1 MNEKIKHKPLVS
13 IAVPFYNV
21 ERYLAQNIES
31 LINQTYK
38 NIEILLVDDGSID
51 NSGKIADNYA
61 KKDKRIKVVHQ
72 QNKGFSGARNSTMNI
87 ASGDYITFV
96 DADDYVL
103 PEYVEYL
110 LTLAVKANADIA
122 ISKNCFTTSNLKQV
136 KTLTFEIYS
145 PEQAVENFFY
155 PYIQLGSWNKI
166 YRMSFLKENNIH
178 FIPELK
184 TGEGLQFITLAA
196 SLSNKVAVGNK
207 KVYVYRVNNPKS
219 ATTKANVEKQG
230 LGALQTLQYIKRNLS
245 MPTKSVQKAFQIH
258 VWNAYRY
265 CLRHIIE
272 SSTQKQFHH
281 LYRHCIKYLR
291 RNSYKIIFSKIRIKF
306 KIEAFIVLLS
316 PNMMVQLTIKKKKQR
331 MRKKIV

>member
-1 MNEKIKHKPLVS
+1 MNEKINNKPLVS

-51 NSGKIADNYA
+51 NSGKIADDYA

-96 DADDYVL
+96 DADDYVS

-110 LTLAVKANADIA
+110 LNLAIKIDADIA
-122 ISKNCFTTSNLKQV
+122 ISKNCFTTSDLKQV
-136 KTLTFEIYS
+136 KKFTFEVYS

-166 YRMSFLKENNIH
+166 YRMSFIKRNNIH
-178 FIPELK
+178 FIQDLK
-184 TGEGLQFITLAA
+184 TGEGLQFITFAA

-219 ATTKANVEKQG
+219 ATTEANVEKQG

-258 VWNAYRY
+258 VWNSYRY

-281 LYRHCIKYLR
+281 LYNHCIKYLR
-291 RNSYKIIFSKIRIKF
+291 RNSYKIIFSKIGIKY
-306 KIEAFIVLLS
+306 KIEALVVLLS
-316 PNMMVQLTIKKKKQR
+316 PNMMAQLTIMKKKR
-331 MRKKIV
+331 RIKK